1 MHAGWNI
8 SLFHYRNHGAGKR
21 ILSHAMRPPC
31 PRKTNRLLLDIGKV
45 LAGIQ
50 VPPKDAEQFG
60 EYLKNLRYP
69 YVEETEN
76 EVYRRFLRG

>member
-1 MHAGWNI
+1 M
-8 SLFHYRNHGAGKR
+8 
-21 ILSHAMRPPC
+21 LSVVLTSFAA
-31 PRKTNRLLLDIGKV
+31 DVGKV

-50 VPPKDAEQFG
+50 VPPCNYGQFDG
-60 EYLKNLRYP
+60 FLKKLNYT